1 MTDTQYIIE
10 QLMKGRVI
18 TGLDIYQETGNMKA
32 TTRMSDVRAL
42 GYVVND
48 KFATATSMSGRTSTF
63 KKYWMTPDN
72 IKAQNAA

>member
-32 TTRMSDVRAL
+32 TTRISDVRAL
-42 GYVVND
+42 GYIVEDEFVS
-48 KFATATSMSGRTSTF
+48 ATSMSGRGSTF

-72 IKAQNAA
+72 IKAKNAA